1 MVILTSIFL
10 SFFFLITLVVIH
22 LLLIYSFNLKKISS
36 IFIPFILA
44 NFLFFF
50 LLNKCGLNDFI
61 TKCAIINFSI
71 LIIYIEFLFLINTG
85 FTLAIIASFKNKI
98 NLTSKDLQ
106 KNYSNKKGAKWILL
120 NRIQTLFEL
129 KILKSTKKIQLK
141 NLGYILTILIVATR
155 KILTIKNLG

>member
-10 SFFFLITLVVIH
+10 SFLHLITLIIIH
-22 LLLIYSFNLKKISS
+22 LLLIHIFNLKKISS

-50 LLNKCGLNDFI
+50 LLNKYELTDHI
-61 TKCAIINFSI
+61 IKCAIINFSI
-71 LIIYIEFLFLINTG
+71 LIIYVEFLFLINTG
-85 FTLAIIASFKNKI
+85 FTLAIIASFKNKKK
-98 NLTSKDLQ
+98 LTSNDLQ

-120 NRIQTLFEL
+120 NRIQTLFKL
-129 KILKSTKKIQLK
+129 NILKSTKKIKLK
-141 NLGYILTILIVATR
+141 NLGYILTILIIATR